1 MYRNIITIVL
11 GVFFISFTS
20 CTSIN
25 YQVLSVKSP
34 LMEKGSDEVTFENDK
49 ISVVYNFWSH
59 TGDLRFFIENKTDK
73 ILYLDLNNSFFIK
86 NGTANNYYEDRTTSY
101 SSKVASEKRADGV
114 SVASSSDK
122 TVSVSNK
129 RIVPVPPK
137 SRREISYFDLQDD
150 FFDFCNLK
158 VYPSR
163 NDTSQA
169 SFNRQN
175 SPLTFEN
182 FMTYSFS
189 EDMEE
194 SQTFRN
200 EFWVENIKT
209 MKSNNFFVKTDKP
222 EPCNPK
228 ESERVT
234 VVPEKAPNKF
244 FIEYKDPY

>member
-34 LMEKGSDEVTFENDK
+34 LMKKGSDEVTYENDK

-86 NGTANNYYEDRTTSY
+86 NGTAINYY
-101 SSKVASEKRADGV
+101 

-222 EPCNPK
+222 EPCNPE

-244 FIEYKDPY
+244 FIEYEDPY

>member
-34 LMEKGSDEVTFENDK
+34 LMEKGSDEVTYENDK

-59 TGDLRFFIENKTDK
+59 TGNLRFFIENKTDK

-86 NGTANNYYEDRTTSY
+86 NGTAINYY
-101 SSKVASEKRADGV
+101 

-150 FFDFCNLK
+150 FFDFCDLK

-222 EPCNPK
+222 EPCNPE

-244 FIEYKDPY
+244 FIEYEDPY